1 MSVAFLRAAGYSWAS
16 DWTATRTTEVPVS
29 YAWLTA
35 HDPDVVDEYDAYEA
49 AAKLS
54 GANGYKVWESYVIG
68 ANPNDK
74 DDKLRITAFPTKADG
89 TPDLENLAYE
99 PSKDKWNVPGARA
112 VVKGKARID
121 DATEPWRTATDE
133 NKADMRF
140 FRVEVE
146 LP

>member
-29 YAWLTA
+29 YAWIRA
-35 HDPDVVDEYDAYEA
+35 HDSDVVDEYDAYEA
-49 AAKLS
+49 AAKLT

-68 ANPNDK
+68 ANPNDR

-89 TPDLENLAYE
+89 TPDLENLAFA
-99 PSKDKWNVPGARA
+99 PSKDKWNVQDAA
-112 VVKGKARID
+112 VIKGKVRID
-121 DATEPWRTATDE
+121 DTTESWQPATEE
-133 NKADMRF
+133 NRGELRF